1 MSSDSI
7 TPDVRDFIHRYV
19 DSIAQLEAL
28 LLLRREKEARWTNQ
42 SVGKRLYVSPEM
54 ASNLLDRLHSD
65 GFLSNDNGMF
75 QYGCAEPDLENM
87 VDKVAEIYA
96 RQLIPMTNLIHS
108 KASRI
113 REFADAF
120 KVRRDT

>member
-1 MSSDSI
+1 MAADSI
-7 TPDVRDFIHRYV
+7 PADVRDFIHRHV

-28 LLLRREKEARWTNQ
+28 LLLRREKKVRWTGEA
-42 SVGKRLYVSPEM
+42 VAERLYVSPEV
-54 ASNLLDRLHSD
+54 ASNLLARLYAD
-65 GFLSNDNGMF
+65 GFLSNADGAF
-75 QYGCAEPDLENM
+75 QYQCAEVSLNPM
-87 VDKVAEIYA
+87 VDRVADIYA
-96 RQLIPMTNLIHS
+96 TQLIPMTNLIHS

>member
-1 MSSDSI
+1 MSNSI
-7 TPDVRDFIHRYV
+7 APDVRDFIHRHV

-28 LLLRREKEARWTNQ
+28 LLLRREKGARWTEQ
-42 SVGKRLYVSPEM
+42 TVGKRLYVSPEM
-54 ASNLLDRLHSD
+54 AANLLTRLHSD
-65 GFLSNDNGMF
+65 GFLSNDNGTF
-75 QYGCAEPDLENM
+75 QYQCADTDMEHM

-120 KVRRDT
+120 KVRRDK